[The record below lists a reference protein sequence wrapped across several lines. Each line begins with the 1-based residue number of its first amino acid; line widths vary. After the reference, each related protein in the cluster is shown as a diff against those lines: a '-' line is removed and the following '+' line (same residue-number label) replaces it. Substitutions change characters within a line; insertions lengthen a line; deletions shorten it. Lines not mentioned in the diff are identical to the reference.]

1 MSSAAAPVAL
11 ITGATGG
18 IGSAVARRLHR
29 EGMRVVV
36 SSSSSITQGQRLAD
50 ELVPAAYIRADLT
63 DPVQARH
70 LVDETIKHFGQLD
83 LLVNNAAA
91 FAQIPHEDLEAVTPE
106 VWRRLFDVNVI
117 GAWCAIQ
124 AAQPALAAANGH
136 IVNITSIAALRPMGA
151 SIPYAVS
158 KAALGHMTALVAKA
172 LGPQVRANAVAPGL
186 VITERTAEWAA
197 ARNEVEERAPLRR
210 AGMPDDIADAVVALQ
225 NAPYVTGETIA
236 VDGGLHLL

>member
-36 SSSSSITQGQRLAD
+36 SSSSSVTQGQRLAD

-106 VWRRLFDVNVI
+106 MWRRLFDVNVI
-117 GAWCAIQ
+117 
-124 AAQPALAAANGH
+124 
-136 IVNITSIAALRPMGA
+136 
-151 SIPYAVS
+151 
-158 KAALGHMTALVAKA
+158 
-172 LGPQVRANAVAPGL
+172 APGARSRL
-186 VITERTAEWAA
+186 RSRRWQRRTDTSSTSL
-197 ARNEVEERAPLRR
+197 PLPRCVPWVRR
-210 AGMPDDIADAVVALQ
+210 YPMRSAKQ
-225 NAPYVTGETIA
+225 RSVT
-236 VDGGLHLL
+236 